1 MLGIKLD
8 GKKDISLKEKFN
20 TFDNPKI
27 VKIPL
32 IQGKISYEAILK
44 KDDSVSIGS
53 IIGKCIKYDLPLFS
67 SVSGKIKNIDNNF
80 ITIENDGK
88 YSLDYRVE
96 KNNIDNKNDFI
107 NLIRNKGIVGLS
119 GSMYPTYLKYNNS
132 QFDVLIVNGVE
143 CEPYNTA
150 DYTVMVNYFD
160 NIISVLELMINLF
173 DIKECFI
180 AIKGKNKYLK
190 EMIRTKLSDNERIKL
205 VLIPDFYPMGWSRN
219 LVRYIKHTDYDKH
232 TIEKGII
239 INNVSTIYS
248 IYEAIFL
255 NKPLIDRIVTFT
267 GDALNK
273 PCNIRVR
280 FGTSIKD
287 IIEYIGGYKK
297 KSAVIISSGPMMGY
311 NLEND
316 EGVIT
321 SSLTS
326 FIALSHSND
335 EKTLKCLRC
344 GKCIENCPAKIY
356 PVLVKDNINNIDE
369 LKRLSVNKCI
379 GCGICS
385 YVCPAKINLREY
397 VEKARSELNE
407 IHKSK

>member
-8 GKKDISLKEKFN
+8 GKKDISLKGKFN

-32 IQGKISYEAILK
+32 IQGKISYETILK

-80 ITIENDGK
+80 ITIENDDE

-96 KNNIDNKNDFI
+96 KNNIDNKDDFI

-287 IIEYIGGYKK
+287 VIEYIGGYKK
-297 KSAVIISSGPMMGY
+297 QSAVIISSGPMMGY

>member
-273 PCNIRVR
+273 LCNIRVR

-287 IIEYIGGYKK
+287 VIEYIGGYKK
-297 KSAVIISSGPMMGY
+297 QSAVIISSGPMMGY

>member
-20 TFDNPKI
+20 IFDNPKI

-32 IQGKISYEAILK
+32 IQGKLDYEAILK

-53 IIGKCIKYDLPLFS
+53 IIGKCIKYDLPIFS
-67 SVSGKIKNIDNNF
+67 SVSGKIKDIDNNF
-80 ITIENDGK
+80 ITIENDGE
-88 YSLDYRVE
+88 YTLDYRVE
-96 KNNIDNKNDFI
+96 KNNIDNKDDFI

-119 GSMYPTYLKYNNS
+119 GSMYPTYLKYNAS
-132 QFDVLIVNGVE
+132 QFDVLIVNDVE

-160 NIISVLELMINLF
+160 NIISTLELMINIF

-190 EMIRTKLSDNERIKL
+190 EMIRTKLSDNEKIKL

-232 TIEKGII
+232 TIEKGIV

-267 GDALNK
+267 GDALNN
-273 PCNIRVR
+273 PCNVRVR

-287 IIEYIGGYKK
+287 VIDYIGGYKK
-297 KSAVIISSGPMMGY
+297 KNAVIISSGPMMGY

-369 LKRLSVNKCI
+369 LKKLSVNKCI

-397 VEKARSELNE
+397 VEKARSELNG

>member
-287 IIEYIGGYKK
+287 VIEYIGGYKK

>member
-67 SVSGKIKNIDNNF
+67 SVSGKIENIDNNF

-287 IIEYIGGYKK
+287 VIEYIGGYKK
-297 KSAVIISSGPMMGY
+297 QSAVIISSGPMMGY

-385 YVCPAKINLREY
+385 YVCPAKISLREY

>member
-80 ITIENDGK
+80 ITIENDGE

-107 NLIRNKGIVGLS
+107 SLIRNKGIVGLS

-150 DYTVMVNYFD
+150 DYTVIVNYFD

-287 IIEYIGGYKK
+287 VIEYIGGYKK
-297 KSAVIISSGPMMGY
+297 QSAVIISSGPMMGY

>member
-8 GKKDISLKEKFN
+8 GKKDISLKGKFN

-32 IQGKISYEAILK
+32 IQGKISYETILK

-80 ITIENDGK
+80 ITIENDGE

-96 KNNIDNKNDFI
+96 KNNIDNKDDFI

-143 CEPYNTA
+143 CEPYNTV

-287 IIEYIGGYKK
+287 VIEYIGGYKK
-297 KSAVIISSGPMMGY
+297 QSAVIISSGPMMGY

>member
-8 GKKDISLKEKFN
+8 GKKDISLKGKFN

-150 DYTVMVNYFD
+150 DYTVIVNYFD

-287 IIEYIGGYKK
+287 VIEYIGGYKK
-297 KSAVIISSGPMMGY
+297 QSAVIISSGPMMGY

>member
-8 GKKDISLKEKFN
+8 DKKDISLKEKFN

-80 ITIENDGK
+80 ITIENDGE

-107 NLIRNKGIVGLS
+107 SLIRNKGIVGLS

-150 DYTVMVNYFD
+150 DYTVIVNYFD

-287 IIEYIGGYKK
+287 VIEYIGGYKK
-297 KSAVIISSGPMMGY
+297 QSAVIISSGPMMGY

-407 IHKSK
+407 IRKSK

>member
-287 IIEYIGGYKK
+287 VIEYIGGYKK

-335 EKTLKCLRC
+335 EKTL
-344 GKCIENCPAKIY
+344 
-356 PVLVKDNINNIDE
+356 
-369 LKRLSVNKCI
+369 
-379 GCGICS
+379 
-385 YVCPAKINLREY
+385 
-397 VEKARSELNE
+397 
-407 IHKSK
+407 

>member
-180 AIKGKNKYLK
+180 AINGKNKYLK

-287 IIEYIGGYKK
+287 VIEYIGGYKK
-297 KSAVIISSGPMMGY
+297 QSAVIISSGPMMGY

>member
-20 TFDNPKI
+20 IFDNPKI

-32 IQGKISYEAILK
+32 IQGKLAYEAILK

-67 SVSGKIKNIDNNF
+67 SVSGKIKDIDNNF
-80 ITIENDGK
+80 ITIENDGE
-88 YSLDYRVE
+88 YTLDYRVE
-96 KNNIDNKNDFI
+96 KNNIDNKDDFI

-119 GSMYPTYLKYNNS
+119 GSMYPTYLKYNTS

-160 NIISVLELMINLF
+160 NIISALELMINIF

-190 EMIRTKLSDNERIKL
+190 EMIRTKLSDNEKIKL

-232 TIEKGII
+232 TIEKGIV

-267 GDALNK
+267 GDALNN
-273 PCNIRVR
+273 PCNVRVR

-287 IIEYIGGYKK
+287 VIDYIGGYKK
-297 KSAVIISSGPMMGY
+297 KNAVIISSGPMMGY

-369 LKRLSVNKCI
+369 LKKLSVNKCI

-397 VEKARSELNE
+397 VEKARSELNG

>member
-32 IQGKISYEAILK
+32 IQGKISYEAVLK

-107 NLIRNKGIVGLS
+107 NLIRSKGIVGLS

-287 IIEYIGGYKK
+287 VIEYIGGYKK
-297 KSAVIISSGPMMGY
+297 QSAVIISSGPMMGY

-326 FIALSHSND
+326 FIALSHSNE

>member
-27 VKIPL
+27 IKIPL

-88 YSLDYRVE
+88 CSLDYRVE

-267 GDALNK
+267 GDALNN
-273 PCNIRVR
+273 PGNIRVR

-287 IIEYIGGYKK
+287 VIEYIGGYKK

>member
-287 IIEYIGGYKK
+287 VIEYIGGYKK
-297 KSAVIISSGPMMGY
+297 QSAVIISSGPMMGY

>member
-67 SVSGKIKNIDNNF
+67 SVSGKIKNIENNF
-80 ITIENDGK
+80 ITIENDGE

-96 KNNIDNKNDFI
+96 KNNIDNKDDFI

-150 DYTVMVNYFD
+150 DYTVIVNYFD

-287 IIEYIGGYKK
+287 VIEYIGGYKK
-297 KSAVIISSGPMMGY
+297 QSAVIISSGPMMGY

-356 PVLVKDNINNIDE
+356 PVLVKDNINNIEE

>member
-80 ITIENDGK
+80 ITIENDGE

-96 KNNIDNKNDFI
+96 KNNIANKNDFI
-107 NLIRNKGIVGLS
+107 SLIRNKGIVGLS

-150 DYTVMVNYFD
+150 DYTVIVNYFD

-287 IIEYIGGYKK
+287 VIEYIGGYKK
-297 KSAVIISSGPMMGY
+297 QSAVIISSGPMMGY

-407 IHKSK
+407 IRKSK

>member
-67 SVSGKIKNIDNNF
+67 SVSGKIKNIENNF
-80 ITIENDGK
+80 ITIENDGE

-96 KNNIDNKNDFI
+96 KNNIDNKDDFI

-150 DYTVMVNYFD
+150 DYTVIVNYFD

-287 IIEYIGGYKK
+287 VIEYIGGYKK
-297 KSAVIISSGPMMGY
+297 QSAVIISSGPMMGY

>member
-32 IQGKISYEAILK
+32 IQGKISYETVLK

-287 IIEYIGGYKK
+287 VIEYIGGYKK
-297 KSAVIISSGPMMGY
+297 QSAVIISLGPMMGY

>member
-88 YSLDYRVE
+88 CSLDYRVE

-287 IIEYIGGYKK
+287 VIEYIGGYKK
-297 KSAVIISSGPMMGY
+297 QSAVIISSGPMMGY

>member
-8 GKKDISLKEKFN
+8 GKKDISLKGKFN

-32 IQGKISYEAILK
+32 IQGKISYETILK

-80 ITIENDGK
+80 ITIENDGE

-96 KNNIDNKNDFI
+96 KNNIDNKDDFI

-150 DYTVMVNYFD
+150 DYTVIVNYFD

-287 IIEYIGGYKK
+287 VIEYIGGYKK
-297 KSAVIISSGPMMGY
+297 QSAVIISSGPMMGY

>member
-150 DYTVMVNYFD
+150 DYTVIVNYFD

-273 PCNIRVR
+273 PCNIKVR

-287 IIEYIGGYKK
+287 VIEYIGGYKK
-297 KSAVIISSGPMMGY
+297 QSAVIISSGPMMGY

>member
-32 IQGKISYEAILK
+32 IQGKISYEVILK

-287 IIEYIGGYKK
+287 VIEYIGGYKK